1 MNKRGRAADFVEQL
15 NLSLNSMIAQRSP
28 YDTVWQKVAVFLSD
42 RNNMFTGSPTANNS
56 YMALY
61 RDHRDIDNTARKAIQ
76 IFGSGMLS
84 GVTPPSDQWFTLRV
98 ADTSGGQ
105 ELRKWKPVASWL
117 ESVEKIF
124 AQDFIA
130 KNFYTQQ
137 VSSYKHIGLFGMQ
150 AMYVGFHPEVGTY
163 YRDIPIDEIYIT
175 NDYAGRVNT
184 VFRDMQIS
192 YQQAIELF
200 GLENLSPTVQEQT
213 RTKDFD
219 VTKPMRVVHAVYKKS
234 PGYENILGGNKLP
247 YVSFYF
253 EPEEN
258 HLIEEKGFE
267 SLPYI
272 VTRAYSDGRSPYS
285 ISPGTVAL
293 ADVLMV
299 NQLKT
304 LMLQAGQLSV
314 APPMLMPDQG
324 LVGRMNYQPS
334 ALITYRKDG
343 TTSVDDFKPLQLAG
357 EFKLGYQLM
366 EAAQND
372 INQAFFVDL
381 FLMIH
386 NRVSQGTSGAT
397 GTPTATEIQQLA
409 TEKSFLL
416 APILI
421 NQQQEN
427 FNRLFERMMELMSKQ
442 PGKLPPAPE
451 ELRNAELDI
460 HYVSPLVRAQQSVQ
474 TKNIL
479 ESLNDMM
486 QIAQGFPEVID
497 LVDSDRIM
505 RRLMENRGMP
515 QSCVLEEEEVELK
528 RFERQQQQMQA
539 QQAMQQQQMLE
550 NAMGGYEGLSKAP
563 EAGSPAQS
571 LMSQIMGGA

>member
-1 MNKRGRAADFVEQL
+1 MSTGRARDFVQQL
-15 NLSLNSMIAQRSP
+15 NFQFGSMKSQRSS
-28 YDTVWQKVAVFLSD
+28 YDAVWQKVAVFLSD
-42 RNNMFTGSPTANNS
+42 RNNMFTGSPTSDNS

-61 RDHRDIDNTARKAIQ
+61 RDHRDVDNTARQAIQ
-76 IFGSGMLS
+76 TFASGMLS

-98 ADTSGGQ
+98 ADTSGGK
-105 ELRKWKPVASWL
+105 ELQKWKPVATWL

-124 AQDFIA
+124 SNDFIA

-150 AMYVGFHPEVGTY
+150 AMYVGFNPEIGTY
-163 YRDIPIDEIYIT
+163 YRDIPIDEIYVT

-184 VFRDMQIS
+184 VFRDMQVS

-200 GLENLSPTVQEQT
+200 GLNNLSETVQQLA
-213 RTKDFD
+213 RNKDFD
-219 VTKPMRVVHAVYKKS
+219 PTKPMRVIHAVYKKS
-234 PGYENILGGNKLP
+234 PGYENIVGGNKLP
-247 YVSFYF
+247 FVSFYF
-253 EPEEN
+253 EPNEE
-258 HLIEEKGFE
+258 HLIEEGGFE

-299 NQLKT
+299 NQIKT
-304 LMLQAGQLSV
+304 LMMQAGQLSV
-314 APPMLMPDQG
+314 APPMLMPDRG
-324 LVGRMNYQPS
+324 LIGRLTYQPR
-334 ALITYRKDG
+334 AVNLYRKDS
-343 TTSVDDFKPLQLAG
+343 TTSVEDFKPLQMSGSFDLAL
-357 EFKLGYQLM
+357 KLM
-366 EAAQND
+366 ESAQRD
-372 INQAFFVDL
+372 INNAFFVDL

-427 FNRLFERMMELMSKQ
+427 FNRLFERMFELMRKQ
-442 PGKLPPAPE
+442 PGKLPPPPE

-460 HYVSPLVRAQQSVQ
+460 QYISPLVRAQQSVQ
-474 TKNIL
+474 TKNML
-479 ESLNDMM
+479 ESLGDMT
-486 QIAQGFPEVID
+486 QIAAVFPEVID
-497 LVDSDRIM
+497 LVDSDLIM

-515 QSCVLEEEEVELK
+515 QSCIREGEEVDMM
-528 RFERQQQQMQA
+528 RYERQQQQQQA
-539 QQAMQQQQMLE
+539 QEAMQQQQMMQ

-571 LMSQIMGGA
+571 LLSEMMGGA